1 MAFDRHGNLLPSSDG
16 GVAAAR
22 SGARSRSRGRSRGRP
37 SRPSSSGPPSTGG
50 QPFPG
55 APWGFAGSP
64 TKGSRSPPEEA
75 TGRGRRVVNAP
86 GSLHSP
92 QERLQ
97 SPRSRSR
104 GCRTHSTGR
113 RTTRGLAAVVPQ
125 LPFGLG
131 GGGRMD
137 KDGGN
142 NGGNGNGKG
151 PSHRG
156 QSLGGSRDKE
166 GGHTLSRRR
175 VSNGSFHSSAGRRPS
190 EFSESSSSSLQD
202 VPQPSSHGPLHR
214 SGSGQASNRASHGGN
229 KAAGANQ
236 NNNNQP
242 KKNHKM
248 ILVDEKDRES
258 YRRMAAPGLAGE
270 FELLRNVDWLGSK
283 FAYCFWREGEKFSLG
298 FRRCL
303 LLTLA
308 LSSLDVIF
316 QPTASALS
324 AS

>member
-1 MAFDRHGNLLPSSDG
+1 MAFDRHGNLLPPADG

-22 SGARSRSRGRSRGRP
+22 STARSRSRGRSRGRP
-37 SRPSSSGPPSTGG
+37 SRPSSSGPPSAGG

-55 APWGFAGSP
+55 APWGSAGSP

-137 KDGGN
+137 KDGGGN
-142 NGGNGNGKG
+142 NGGKG
-151 PSHRG
+151 PSRG
-156 QSLGGSRDKE
+156 QSLGGGRDKD

-190 EFSESSSSSLQD
+190 EFSESSSSLQD
-202 VPQPSSHGPLHR
+202 VPQSSHGPLHR
-214 SGSGQASNRASHGGN
+214 SGSGSGHNPNRSSHGG
-229 KAAGANQ
+229 KASAANQ
-236 NNNNQP
+236 NGGNNQP
-242 KKNHKM
+242 KKSHKM